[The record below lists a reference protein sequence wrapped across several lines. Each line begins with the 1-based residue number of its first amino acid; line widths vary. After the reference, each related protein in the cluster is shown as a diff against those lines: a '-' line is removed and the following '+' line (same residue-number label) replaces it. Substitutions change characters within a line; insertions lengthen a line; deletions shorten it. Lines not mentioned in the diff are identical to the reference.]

1 MTLRR
6 AVALAIVLPLAA
18 ALVWALSIVLPKR
31 PVRMAS
37 TTSAAAAP
45 QTPAPPG
52 RKIKA
57 RLFYVSDGG
66 QRLMSVE
73 QDVPFGEGTVEQAKA
88 IVGAQLTPIA
98 EPLVSAIPAG
108 TALRALFVTS
118 EGDAYVDFS
127 RDLVAA
133 HPGGS
138 MNELL
143 TIHTIVQVLTEN
155 LPSIRAVQLLVD
167 GKEVETL
174 AGHLDL
180 RRPLPREPGW
190 VE

>member
-6 AVALAIVLPLAA
+6 AVALAIVFPLAA
-18 ALVWALSIVLPKR
+18 ALVWALLVVLPKR

-37 TTSAAAAP
+37 ATSAATPPQAP
-45 QTPAPPG
+45 VLPG

-88 IVGAQLTPIA
+88 IVGAQLTPVV

-108 TALRALFVTS
+108 TALRALFVTP
-118 EGDAYVDFS
+118 EGDAYADFS
-127 RDLVAA
+127 RELVAS

-143 TIHTIVQVLTEN
+143 TIHTLVQVLTEN
-155 LPSIRAVQLLVD
+155 LPGVRAVQVLVD